1 MHVCMCCTV
10 RFARRSLSLS
20 LSHFVR
26 LYLKARRTRPLSRGR
41 RSSVSYALVLTCGAN
56 IIRVVYQI
64 STEAD
69 TNIFEDH
76 VVVVVAMVGGR
87 SAEAGEGGSSTVR
100 ASGDASRVA
109 WLSCVARVARTAV
122 TVCGAARRGGEGGGD
137 TDHGP
142 FDRGHLVLDSS
153 PLGISWG
160 RGSGLG
166 ARGSGLGAWGLRG
179 VRTRSAG
186 QQARRNAI
194 GYIQPSQPASQPAQ
208 IQQTRETSTHTRGV
222 SERTGV
228 NK

>member
-20 LSHFVR
+20 HFVR
-26 LYLKARRTRPLSRGR
+26 FHSEARRTRPLSRGR

-109 WLSCVARVARTAV
+109 WLSC
-122 TVCGAARRGGEGGGD
+122 GAHGSHGMWRGGEGGGEGGGD

-142 FDRGHLVLDSS
+142 FDRGHFVLDSS

-166 ARGSGLGAWGLRG
+166 AWGPRN

-194 GYIQPSQPASQPAQ
+194 GYIQPSQPASQRKSNA
-208 IQQTRETSTHTRGV
+208 RARRAHTHGGCQ
-222 SERTGV
+222 SEQE
-228 NK
+228 

>member
-1 MHVCMCCTV
+1 MLSSGCMHICLYCTV

-109 WLSCVARVARTAV
+109 WLSC
-122 TVCGAARRGGEGGGD
+122 GAHGGHGMRRGGEGGGD

-142 FDRGHLVLDSS
+142 FDRGHFVLDSS

-166 ARGSGLGAWGLRG
+166 ARGSGHGAWGLRG

-194 GYIQPSQPASQPAQ
+194 GYIQPSQPASQRKSNKRA
-208 IQQTRETSTHTRGV
+208 RRAHTHGGCQ
-222 SERTGV
+222 SEQE
-228 NK
+228 